1 MIRGTNICEGIETM
15 ENITAARNVARNS
28 ASGLASGV
36 LSYVTGSGLVAQI
49 LLAAVAIITLYL
61 LITIVENV
69 VDAVTRFDRQ
79 SAVLFG
85 DTTPTQQ
92 VIVQAPDSG
101 VPLIYNSMNETNGM
115 EFSYSAYIFISPE
128 TFEGF
133 TKDSCGA
140 GTRTDVTKLKHI
152 FHKGG
157 KDPFPLLAPGLF
169 VEGSKNTLRLYMNSA
184 TKWDNYVEIPNVPV
198 GKWFHLVITLKGK
211 YLDVYVNGNVTVRHE
226 FDVVPK
232 LNYGNVYVMA
242 PLKFPKNPTDR
253 IDAKFAVDGAM
264 KGMVS
269 RLKYYA
275 FALNYSQIDT
285 LYREGPSKTI
295 VSQSYTEVPPYFHD
309 DWWVTKY

>member
-1 MIRGTNICEGIETM
+1 MEGI
-15 ENITAARNVARNS
+15 NVARNVARNT
-28 ASGLASGV
+28 AGGVTSGVSGV
-36 LSYVTGSGLVAQI
+36 LSYVTGPGLIAQI
-49 LLAAVAIITLYL
+49 LLAILVILALYS
-61 LITIVENV
+61 LITVVENI

-85 DTTPTQQ
+85 DTTPAQQ
-92 VIVQAPDSG
+92 VIVQSPNSG
-101 VPLIYNSMNETNGM
+101 VPLIYNSMNEQNGM

-133 TKDSCGA
+133 SKDSCGA
-140 GTRTDVTKLKHI
+140 GSKTDITRLKHI

-232 LNYGNVYVMA
+232 LNYGNVYVMFPA
-242 PLKFPKNPTDR
+242 KYPKNPTDR
-253 IDAKFAVDGAM
+253 INTTFSVDGAM

-275 FALNYSQIDT
+275 FALNYSQIDS

-295 VSQSYTEVPPYFHD
+295 VSQSYSEVPPYFHD
-309 DWWVTKY
+309 DWWVTRY